1 MSVNKE
7 RRCEMEKLAKLVN
20 QIVNLILG
28 EGVSTSA
35 SDVPGNHPEQFLNTT
50 F

>member
-1 MSVNKE
+1 VNEE
-7 RRCEMEKLAKLVN
+7 RRYEMQELAKVVN
-20 QIVNLILG
+20 QIVDLILG